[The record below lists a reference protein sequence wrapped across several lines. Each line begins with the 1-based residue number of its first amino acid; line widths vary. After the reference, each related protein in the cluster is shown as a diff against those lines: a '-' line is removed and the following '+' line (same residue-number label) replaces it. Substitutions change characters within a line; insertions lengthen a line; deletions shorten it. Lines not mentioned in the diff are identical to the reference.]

1 MKRCQ
6 WCDNT
11 FETDISYK
19 IYCSTECREE
29 ATKDKIA
36 QKYAQKRRA
45 KMMNKKRY
53 CKTCGAR
60 LSAYN
65 DDNTCHACEVSPK
78 EISKTLKELK
88 DMADGKF
95 KEDKPSTE

>member
-11 FETDISYK
+11 FETKISYK
-19 IYCSTECREE
+19 IYCSAECREE

-45 KMMNKKRY
+45 KMMTKTRHCKSCGNK
-53 CKTCGAR
+53 

-65 DDNTCHACEVSPK
+65 DENVCHACEVSPK
-78 EISKTLKELK
+78 DVNKTLKEIR
-88 DMADGKF
+88 DIASGKL
-95 KEDKPSTE
+95 KED

>member
-6 WCDNT
+6 WCDNN
-11 FETDISYK
+11 FETKISYK
-19 IYCSTECREE
+19 IYCSVECREE

-45 KMMNKKRY
+45 KMMLKNRV
-53 CKTCGAR
+53 CKSCGSK

-65 DDNTCHACEVSPK
+65 DEQVCNACELSPK
-78 EISKTLKELK
+78 EINKTLKEIR
-88 DMADGKF
+88 DIAGGKL
-95 KEDKPSTE
+95 KED

>member
-11 FETDISYK
+11 FETKISYK
-19 IYCSTECREE
+19 IYCSAECREA

-36 QKYAQKRRA
+36 QKYAQKRRV
-45 KMMNKKRY
+45 KMMSKVRH
-53 CKTCGAR
+53 CKSCNVK

-65 DDNTCHACEVSPK
+65 DEPVCNACELDTKDVN
-78 EISKTLKELK
+78 KTLKEIRDISNGKLK
-88 DMADGKF
+88 
-95 KEDKPSTE
+95 EN

>member
-6 WCDNT
+6 WCDDT
-11 FETDISYK
+11 FETKISYK
-19 IYCSTECREE
+19 IYCSAKCREE

-45 KMMNKKRY
+45 KMMFKNRSCKSCGNK
-53 CKTCGAR
+53 

-65 DDNTCHACEVSPK
+65 DDPTCHACEVNPK
-78 EISKTLKELK
+78 DVNKTLKEIR
-88 DMADGKF
+88 DIANGKS
-95 KEDKPSTE
+95 KED

>member
-11 FETDISYK
+11 FETKISYK
-19 IYCSTECREE
+19 IYCSAECREE

-45 KMMNKKRY
+45 KMMTKIRHCKSCGNK
-53 CKTCGAR
+53 

-65 DDNTCHACEVSPK
+65 DENVCHACEVNPK
-78 EISKTLKELK
+78 DVNKTLKEIR
-88 DMADGKF
+88 DIASGKL
-95 KEDKPSTE
+95 KED